1 MILKI
6 KDILTE
12 NSKITVDKL
21 KEFFSLGLELGIF
34 KVIGNE
40 GSEIIYQTNENK
52 TVTGHE
58 FYSTPCP
65 ASPRTLN
72 LGSSTWNV
80 LYRWQVY
87 ADNLT
92 LNAGTSTINI
102 NYNNT
107 NAYMDNYRCTGG
119 NYTLNYNN
127 VFDFEIL
134 FNFKNKIIIR
144 EELNMCGI
152 YRN

>member
-6 KDILTE
+6 KDFLTE

-58 FYSTPCP
+58 VLLNETGKENPVKLENHDLAKNI
-65 ASPRTLN
+65 ASPE
-72 LGSSTWNV
+72 SSRPARVGNSVTSGFSNPF
-80 LYRWQVY
+80 
-87 ADNLT
+87 
-92 LNAGTSTINI
+92 AGTSW
-102 NYNNT
+102 
-107 NAYMDNYRCTGG
+107 G
-119 NYTLNYNN
+119 
-127 VFDFEIL
+127 
-134 FNFKNKIIIR
+134 K
-144 EELNMCGI
+144 
-152 YRN
+152 

>member
-6 KDILTE
+6 KDFLTE

-58 FYSTPCP
+58 VLLNETGKENPVKLENHDLAKII
-65 ASPRTLN
+65 ASPE
-72 LGSSTWNV
+72 SSRPARVGNSVTSGFSNPF
-80 LYRWQVY
+80 
-87 ADNLT
+87 
-92 LNAGTSTINI
+92 AGTSW
-102 NYNNT
+102 
-107 NAYMDNYRCTGG
+107 G
-119 NYTLNYNN
+119 
-127 VFDFEIL
+127 
-134 FNFKNKIIIR
+134 K
-144 EELNMCGI
+144 
-152 YRN
+152 